1 MVHISIANLATK
13 TLPRKYVKGR
23 LASFTEFSVSF
34 VVYM

>member
-13 TLPRKYVKGR
+13 TTPCKCVKGR
-23 LASFTEFSVSF
+23 LANFTEFSVSF